1 MRCLLV
7 FFSLLITIM
16 LSGCQ
21 TDGPFNAG
29 QKKALQQEGFQYLG
43 SHWELGINDKIL
55 FGIEQSSL
63 TPESRQKI
71 STIANNLK
79 RVGIVHVAFNG
90 HTDNYGKADYNQQL
104 SYLRAK
110 SVARV
115 WMESTGGDLKDIT
128 VRGYGMSKP
137 IATNRTGQ
145 GRAMNRRVAIV
156 IEAP

>member
-21 TDGPFNAG
+21 TDGPFNAD
-29 QKKALQQEGFQYLG
+29 QKRALQQEGFQYLG

-63 TPESRQKI
+63 TPQSRQKI

-79 RVGIVHVAFNG
+79 RVGLFHVAFNG

-110 SVARV
+110 SVAQV
-115 WMESTGGDLKDIT
+115 WVESTGGNLKDIT
-128 VRGYGMSKP
+128 IRGYGMSKP